1 MNNQY
6 PHNNGGGGNGGPP
19 GQDLLGICLTG
30 VAAII
35 GTPYLFN
42 LIGSLVAEIVSEAY
56 DSDGL
61 ASLMYYASF
70 ALSGVVIFSVCR
82 MALWYA
88 IGAIVA
94 FGALRFGGGGM
105 AAVF

>member
-1 MNNQY
+1 MRNDNQDM
-6 PHNNGGGGNGGPP
+6 GGGPP
-19 GQDLLGICLTG
+19 GQNLLGIALAG
-30 VAAII
+30 VAAFI

-42 LIGSLVAEIVSEAY
+42 LVGPVIAEIISDAY
-56 DSDGL
+56 DSDAL

-70 ALSGVVIFSVCR
+70 ALSGVVIFAVCR

-88 IGAIVA
+88 ISAIVA
-94 FGALRFGGGGM
+94 FGALRFGG